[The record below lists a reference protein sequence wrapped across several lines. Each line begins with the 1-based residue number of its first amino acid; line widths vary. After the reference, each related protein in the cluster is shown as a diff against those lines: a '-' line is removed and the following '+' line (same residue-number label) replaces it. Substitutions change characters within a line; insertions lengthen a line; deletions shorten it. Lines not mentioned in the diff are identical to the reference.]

1 MVIKLGKTKDSRT
14 RKKKV
19 TEDAELELL
28 QRLQNEKDQPEFIKY
43 LLQKGYSIKSSERY
57 LKDIEL
63 YKKWLNKENII
74 EEAVSYNDITHYI
87 QSKKG
92 KVKQITIQTVLAS
105 LKQYYNYLQEL
116 GFVAEN
122 PTVNIQIKG
131 IKRKVLHNILSK
143 QELEKIY
150 FDYKNLETC
159 TERSRSSESLSKKRN
174 EIIVSLLIYQ
184 GLTVKEIAELQLQS
198 INLNTCEIHIKSGY
212 RQQKRTLP
220 LQAKQ
225 VLLFFNYLEKGRK
238 KLLKYNLKKE
248 EQTFILGQYGNE
260 INPHSISRIINQNRK
275 ESEKIKPIKIRQSVI
290 ANLLKKENDTRLVQ
304 VFSGHKRASTT
315 IAYKQTELE
324 QLQNAIENYHPIS

>member
-1 MVIKLGKTKDSRT
+1 M
-14 RKKKV
+14 
-19 TEDAELELL
+19 
-28 QRLQNEKDQPEFIKY
+28 
-43 LLQKGYSIKSSERY
+43 
-57 LKDIEL
+57 
-63 YKKWLNKENII
+63 
-74 EEAVSYNDITHYI
+74 ITLH
-87 QSKKG
+87 
-92 KVKQITIQTVLAS
+92 
-105 LKQYYNYLQEL
+105 NYL
-116 GFVAEN
+116 EN
-122 PTVNIQIKG
+122 KYSKSTLKSNLYNIKKFTDYYG
-131 IKRKVLHNILSK
+131 KRSEKANYKEVLNYIAYLRKNYDLSPK
-143 QELEKIY
+143 TLRHRLYAVKIY
-150 FDYKNLETC
+150 FNYLLEVGKRKDHPCSELFLKDKIDRTIAVDNLYSPETL
-159 TERSRSSESLSKKRN
+159 ENFLESYQIKKKKHLLNRN
-174 EIIVSLLIYQ
+174 KIIISLLIYQ

>member
-1 MVIKLGKTKDSRT
+1 M
-14 RKKKV
+14 
-19 TEDAELELL
+19 
-28 QRLQNEKDQPEFIKY
+28 
-43 LLQKGYSIKSSERY
+43 
-57 LKDIEL
+57 
-63 YKKWLNKENII
+63 
-74 EEAVSYNDITHYI
+74 ITLH
-87 QSKKG
+87 
-92 KVKQITIQTVLAS
+92 
-105 LKQYYNYLQEL
+105 NYLENKYSKSTLKSNLYNIKKFTDYYGKRSEKANYSQVLEYIAYLRKNYEL
-116 GFVAEN
+116 SPKTLRHRLYAV
-122 PTVNIQIKG
+122 
-131 IKRKVLHNILSK
+131 
-143 QELEKIY
+143 KIY
-150 FDYKNLETC
+150 FNYLLEIGKRKDHPCSELFLKDKIDRTIAVDNLYSPETL
-159 TERSRSSESLSKKRN
+159 ENFLESYQIKKKKHLLNRN
-174 EIIVSLLIYQ
+174 KIIISLLIYQ